1 MVAFLP
7 SRNTL
12 TMLLLLGAL
21 AAESAL
27 ELVLARVSK
36 VMFSRVKVRFP
47 AKTAGKSEDFTREVS
62 FL

>member
-1 MVAFLP
+1 
-7 SRNTL
+7 
-12 TMLLLLGAL
+12 
-21 AAESAL
+21 L